1 MTTDATPVVLVA
13 DDEPS
18 MLALVGQHIKTMGYQ
33 VLEASD
39 GEQAWALAQ
48 EHLPDLVILDVM
60 MPGMS
65 GWEVCRKIREDVAL
79 AHTAIIMLTGIGEN
93 LNELTSPLYGA
104 DSYIDK
110 PFAFPELDEK
120 VRGALTKRQA
130 SRPGLARTAPADG
143 LELVR
148 NGNGNGGH
156 HDHPHGL
163 LAGPETESE
172 SDPPHAEAVDEA
184 WSSDDDEGPEVTN
197 GADES
202 ILLVET
208 SSITRSSRRQHA
220 GKPPSRGNRA
230 ARGAPRKPAKAKGRA
245 AAAKGKAKSKAKPT
259 KRGATAKAKAKRAPA
274 VTKGKAAKAKAGA
287 AAVPGPRRAQRC
299 RRRPKKGPPK
309 SDARAPHAAKAK
321 AKGPAKSAG
330 RRRAGGKAFFS
341 ERTTIRAG
349 RRWVGVACAVIV
361 ISPAWRRRGN
371 TPSVLASLRSHGR
384 FRKNAPR
391 TRIS

>member
-1 MTTDATPVVLVA
+1 MTIDATPVVLVA

-18 MLALVGQHIKTMGYQ
+18 MLALVGQHIKTMGYE

-130 SRPGLARTAPADG
+130 SRPGLARTAPGDG

-148 NGNGNGGH
+148 NGNGNGNGNGGH

-163 LAGPETESE
+163 LASPETTTE
-172 SDPPHAEAVDEA
+172 SDAPHAEAVDEA
-184 WSSDDDEGPEVTN
+184 WSSEDDEGHDVTN

-208 SSITRSSRRQHA
+208 SSITRTPSRRQHA

-230 ARGAPRKPAKAKGRA
+230 ARGAPRKPKRA
-245 AAAKGKAKSKAKPT
+245 AASAKSKRASTAKKNA
-259 KRGATAKAKAKRAPA
+259 KRGAASAKGTKATKGKPAASAKTKKVAKAQVGKKAALKVGSKKRPSTPTKKAGAKAKRPIGKPA
-274 VTKGKAAKAKAGA
+274 KAAKATAKT
-287 AAVPGPRRAQRC
+287 
-299 RRRPKKGPPK
+299 K
-309 SDARAPHAAKAK
+309 AAKSPQK
-321 AKGPAKSAG
+321 QKKRG
-330 RRRAGGKAFFS
+330 R
-341 ERTTIRAG
+341 
-349 RRWVGVACAVIV
+349 
-361 ISPAWRRRGN
+361 
-371 TPSVLASLRSHGR
+371 
-384 FRKNAPR
+384 
-391 TRIS
+391 

>member
-18 MLALVGQHIKTMGYQ
+18 MLALVGQHIKTMGYE

-120 VRGALTKRQA
+120 VRGALSKRQA
-130 SRPGLARTAPADG
+130 SRPGLARTAPGEG

-148 NGNGNGGH
+148 NGNGNGNGNGGH
-156 HDHPHGL
+156 HDHGHGL
-163 LAGPETESE
+163 LASTGTETESE
-172 SDPPHAEAVDEA
+172 PPHAEAVDEA
-184 WSSDDDEGPEVTN
+184 WSDHEEGSEVTN
-197 GADES
+197 GADET
-202 ILLVET
+202 IMLVET
-208 SSITRSSRRQHA
+208 SSLRTPSRRQHA
-220 GKPPSRGNRA
+220 GKPPSRNMA
-230 ARGAPRKPAKAKGRA
+230 ARGAHKPARAKAKSAPKGRAKPVQGAAKAKGKA
-245 AAAKGKAKSKAKPT
+245 GSPAMKSKGKAKPVAAKAKPVVAAKSKMAKGAKT
-259 KRGATAKAKAKRAPA
+259 KGTKGSVVKTVAKAVKAVAKAVKVVAKKTANKKIIAKPAVKKPVARAKSAPRVAARPPASKAKAKSAP
-274 VTKGKAAKAKAGA
+274 KATA
-287 AAVPGPRRAQRC
+287 
-299 RRRPKKGPPK
+299 RRR
-309 SDARAPHAAKAK
+309 
-321 AKGPAKSAG
+321 
-330 RRRAGGKAFFS
+330 
-341 ERTTIRAG
+341 
-349 RRWVGVACAVIV
+349 
-361 ISPAWRRRGN
+361 
-371 TPSVLASLRSHGR
+371 
-384 FRKNAPR
+384 
-391 TRIS
+391 

>member
-18 MLALVGQHIKTMGYQ
+18 MLALVGQHIKTMGYE

-130 SRPGLARTAPADG
+130 SRPGLARTAPVDG

-156 HDHPHGL
+156 DHPHGL
-163 LAGPETESE
+163 LAGPETETESE
-172 SDPPHAEAVDEA
+172 PPHAEAVDEA
-184 WSSDDDEGPEVTN
+184 WSDDDEGPEVTN

-208 SSITRSSRRQHA
+208 SSITRPSRRQHP
-220 GKPPSRGNRA
+220 GKPPARVKKGARSASRE
-230 ARGAPRKPAKAKGRA
+230 PAKARATSGAKGKSASKRA
-245 AAAKGKAKSKAKPT
+245 AAAKRKASAAATSSKGKAKS
-259 KRGATAKAKAKRAPA
+259 
-274 VTKGKAAKAKAGA
+274 AAKAKAGKSA
-287 AAVPGPRRAQRC
+287 LVKARSKKTAAVSAAKKPAKKSVAKGKGAAHGAARHAK
-299 RRRPKKGPPK
+299 PKAMAKAKPK
-309 SDARAPHAAKAK
+309 AKKSAAKAK
-321 AKGPAKSAG
+321 KK
-330 RRRAGGKAFFS
+330 RR
-341 ERTTIRAG
+341 
-349 RRWVGVACAVIV
+349 
-361 ISPAWRRRGN
+361 
-371 TPSVLASLRSHGR
+371 
-384 FRKNAPR
+384 
-391 TRIS
+391 

>member
-18 MLALVGQHIKTMGYQ
+18 MLALVGQHIKTMGYE

-130 SRPGLARTAPADG
+130 SGPGLARTAPGEG

-148 NGNGNGGH
+148 NGNGNGNGNGGH
-156 HDHPHGL
+156 HDHSHGL
-163 LAGPETESE
+163 LSSTGTETESE
-172 SDPPHAEAVDEA
+172 PPHAEAVDEA
-184 WSSDDDEGPEVTN
+184 WSDHEEGSEVTN

-208 SSITRSSRRQHA
+208 SSLTRPSRRQHA
-220 GKPPSRGNRA
+220 GKPPSRAMA
-230 ARGAPRKPAKAKGRA
+230 ARGAHKPARAKAKSA
-245 AAAKGKAKSKAKPT
+245 PKGKAKSAK
-259 KRGATAKAKAKRAPA
+259 G
-274 VTKGKAAKAKAGA
+274 
-287 AAVPGPRRAQRC
+287 
-299 RRRPKKGPPK
+299 
-309 SDARAPHAAKAK
+309 AAKAK
-321 AKGPAKSAG
+321 AKAGRAAMSGKAKGKGKGKPVSAKAKPVVAAKGKMVKGAKAKAKASKGAVKAVGKKMAGKAAIKKPVAKAKSAPRVAARPAASKAKAKSAPKPKPKAK
-330 RRRAGGKAFFS
+330 RR
-341 ERTTIRAG
+341 
-349 RRWVGVACAVIV
+349 
-361 ISPAWRRRGN
+361 
-371 TPSVLASLRSHGR
+371 
-384 FRKNAPR
+384 
-391 TRIS
+391 

>member
-18 MLALVGQHIKTMGYQ
+18 MLALVGQHIKTMGYE

-163 LAGPETESE
+163 LASPESSE
-172 SDPPHAEAVDEA
+172 SDAPHAEAVDEA
-184 WSSDDDEGPEVTN
+184 WSSDDEEGSEVTN

-208 SSITRSSRRQHA
+208 SSVTRMPSRRQHA

-230 ARGAPRKPAKAKGRA
+230 ARGAPRRPAKARA
-245 AAAKGKAKSKAKPT
+245 ASSSKGKSAGKRAKAKATGRGDAGKKAKTSLARGKTAKATSRKNALTAAKAT
-259 KRGATAKAKAKRAPA
+259 KRGASSSAKKNTGKTRSAARAAARPAATKAKAK
-274 VTKGKAAKAKAGA
+274 TKGGAAAKAKAPKGKKKS
-287 AAVPGPRRAQRC
+287 RR
-299 RRRPKKGPPK
+299 
-309 SDARAPHAAKAK
+309 
-321 AKGPAKSAG
+321 
-330 RRRAGGKAFFS
+330 
-341 ERTTIRAG
+341 
-349 RRWVGVACAVIV
+349 
-361 ISPAWRRRGN
+361 
-371 TPSVLASLRSHGR
+371 
-384 FRKNAPR
+384 
-391 TRIS
+391 

>member
-18 MLALVGQHIKTMGYQ
+18 MLALVGQHIKTMGYE

-79 AHTAIIMLTGIGEN
+79 AHTAIIILTGIGEN

-156 HDHPHGL
+156 DHPHGL
-163 LAGPETESE
+163 LASPETETE

-184 WSSDDDEGPEVTN
+184 WSEDDEEGSEVTN

-208 SSITRSSRRQHA
+208 SSVTRMPSRRQHA
-220 GKPPSRGNRA
+220 GKPPSRGDKA
-230 ARGAPRKPAKAKGRA
+230 ARGAPRKAVTKGRA
-245 AAAKGKAKSKAKPT
+245 SAGKGKSAGKAGAKAKGKAKSAAPPAKRKGAKP
-259 KRGATAKAKAKRAPA
+259 KSAAVKAAPKKATVAP
-274 VTKGKAAKAKAGA
+274 KAAKKSA
-287 AAVPGPRRAQRC
+287 A
-299 RRRPKKGPPK
+299 PKKATAAPK
-309 SDARAPHAAKAK
+309 AAK
-321 AKGPAKSAG
+321 KS
-330 RRRAGGKAFFS
+330 
-341 ERTTIRAG
+341 
-349 RRWVGVACAVIV
+349 
-361 ISPAWRRRGN
+361 
-371 TPSVLASLRSHGR
+371 
-384 FRKNAPR
+384 
-391 TRIS
+391 

>member
-130 SRPGLARTAPADG
+130 SRPGLARTAPGDG

-148 NGNGNGGH
+148 NGNGNGNGNGGHH

-163 LAGPETESE
+163 LATPETTSE
-172 SDPPHAEAVDEA
+172 SDMPHAEAVDEA
-184 WSSDDDEGPEVTN
+184 WSDDEEGHEVTN
-197 GADES
+197 GADET

-208 SSITRSSRRQHA
+208 SSIARMPSRRQHA
-220 GKPPSRGNRA
+220 GKPPSRGDRA
-230 ARGAPRKPAKAKGRA
+230 ARGSSRKPSRPA
-245 AAAKGKAKSKAKPT
+245 ASAKSKAK
-259 KRGATAKAKAKRAPA
+259 GAKGAKGASAKGKAIAKGKAVAKGKAIAKNKAVAKGKAAAKKSAKSAPVKKAGTQKHAPASAAKKGAAKAKGASRAAKPKAAKPKAPAKAKA
-274 VTKGKAAKAKAGA
+274 
-287 AAVPGPRRAQRC
+287 
-299 RRRPKKGPPK
+299 
-309 SDARAPHAAKAK
+309 
-321 AKGPAKSAG
+321 AKSAA
-330 RRRAGGKAFFS
+330 RRKKR
-341 ERTTIRAG
+341 
-349 RRWVGVACAVIV
+349 
-361 ISPAWRRRGN
+361 
-371 TPSVLASLRSHGR
+371 
-384 FRKNAPR
+384 
-391 TRIS
+391 

>member
-18 MLALVGQHIKTMGYQ
+18 MLALVGQHIKTMGYE

-130 SRPGLARTAPADG
+130 SRPGLARTAPGDG

-148 NGNGNGGH
+148 NGNGNGNGNGGH

-163 LAGPETESE
+163 LASTQSATES
-172 SDPPHAEAVDEA
+172 DAPHAEAVDEA
-184 WSSDDDEGPEVTN
+184 WSSDDEEGHEVTN
-197 GADES
+197 GADET
-202 ILLVET
+202 IMLVET
-208 SSITRSSRRQHA
+208 SSIARMPSRRQHA
-220 GKPPSRGNRA
+220 GKPPSRGNKA
-230 ARGAPRKPAKAKGRA
+230 ARGTPRKAARAGTSTKGKSSKGARGA
-245 AAAKGKAKSKAKPT
+245 ASKKKGKGVAAAKGKAVAASKA
-259 KRGATAKAKAKRAPA
+259 AAKAS
-274 VTKGKAAKAKAGA
+274 KGKAAKGK
-287 AAVPGPRRAQRC
+287 
-299 RRRPKKGPPK
+299 
-309 SDARAPHAAKAK
+309 AAKGKAVK
-321 AKGPAKSAG
+321 SAPLKAASKKRPTATARSKPVAKGKPVAKSAA
-330 RRRAGGKAFFS
+330 RRPAPAKTKKAGK
-341 ERTTIRAG
+341 R
-349 RRWVGVACAVIV
+349 
-361 ISPAWRRRGN
+361 
-371 TPSVLASLRSHGR
+371 
-384 FRKNAPR
+384 
-391 TRIS
+391 

>member
-163 LAGPETESE
+163 LASPESSE
-172 SDPPHAEAVDEA
+172 SDAPHAETVDEA
-184 WSSDDDEGPEVTN
+184 WSEEDEEGAEVTN

-208 SSITRSSRRQHA
+208 SSVTRMPSRRQHA
-220 GKPPSRGNRA
+220 GKPPSRGDRA
-230 ARGAPRKPAKAKGRA
+230 ARGAPRSPKKGGAASGKGRKA
-245 AAAKGKAKSKAKPT
+245 GAVGARSAPPKGKAKASAS
-259 KRGATAKAKAKRAPA
+259 
-274 VTKGKAAKAKAGA
+274 AAKAKAAKSSRTSKATSKKSKATKSAAGA
-287 AAVPGPRRAQRC
+287 SRAKRAGAKATLAKRGAPSVKKAQRSFATAAT
-299 RRRPKKGPPK
+299 RKP
-309 SDARAPHAAKAK
+309 AR
-321 AKGPAKSAG
+321 AKSAKLKQTKKK
-330 RRRAGGKAFFS
+330 RRR
-341 ERTTIRAG
+341 
-349 RRWVGVACAVIV
+349 
-361 ISPAWRRRGN
+361 
-371 TPSVLASLRSHGR
+371 
-384 FRKNAPR
+384 
-391 TRIS
+391 